1 LSRWLTADRIVG
13 IVLLAVSIF
22 FMLQALQLVND
33 IAPIFRDQPMR
44 LDTMPKIIGLVAII
58 ASLITI
64 FMPSTATR
72 AVKDPQLQA
81 AQAQQ
86 KEGISCANLG
96 DYAVGQLAAMV
107 ALMSV
112 YALVLRPFGFIPA
125 TAAFLFLASFLLGER
140 RWWTML
146 LVATLTPGLIWLLVT
161 YVLERRIVAWP
172 QFLGL

>member
-1 LSRWLTADRIVG
+1 MSSRWLTADRIVG

-33 IAPIFRDQPMR
+33 ITPIFRDQPAP
-44 LDTMPKIIGLVAII
+44 DTMPKIIGLVAII
-58 ASLITI
+58 ASLVTI
-64 FMPSTATR
+64 FMPSTATK

-81 AQAQQ
+81 AQAQA
-86 KEGISCANLG
+86 KKRASVLPISATTR
-96 DYAVGQLAAMV
+96 LAS
-107 ALMSV
+107 LPRWLRSLSV

-146 LVATLTPGLIWLLVT
+146 LVATLT
-161 YVLERRIVAWP
+161 
-172 QFLGL
+172 LGLSGCW

>member
-1 LSRWLTADRIVG
+1 MRGRHSAPHSRISAQSSPRTVFFRRSFLSRWLTADRIVG

-58 ASLITI
+58 ASLVTI

-86 KEGISCANLG
+86 KRASVLPIS
-96 DYAVGQLAAMV
+96 
-107 ALMSV
+107 
-112 YALVLRPFGFIPA
+112 A
-125 TAAFLFLASFLLGER
+125 TTRLASLR
-140 RWWTML
+140 RWLRSCRSML
-146 LVATLTPGLIWLLVT
+146 WRSDPLALFPQPPPSSF
-161 YVLERRIVAWP
+161 WP
-172 QFLGL
+172 VFCWASGAGGPCCWWQR